1 MAFCW
6 FGQAAVMVIFLGF
19 FETFCTYEERW

>member
-1 MAFCW
+1 
-6 FGQAAVMVIFLGF
+6 LGF